1 MQKSPVLFEGN
12 PLPMWIHDVVSL
24 RFLEVNESA
33 QRQYGY
39 TRQEFLSL
47 TLGDLRHPDD
57 EILSAQSTSNIG
69 ITDLDKTCAHRT
81 KDGGKIYVKLRAND
95 VQFGDRAGRFVV
107 AEDVTARRHMDAQL
121 FQLAHHDALTGL
133 PNRILLQQRIAQGFT
148 KAQEQ
153 RHRTAII
160 CLDLDRFKQI
170 NDWYGHAIG
179 DECLKQMA
187 TMLTRRLRG
196 MDTVA
201 RTGGEEFTIL
211 LGEVESVASAEIVA
225 KALLQVFSNPI
236 EIEGHKIILGA
247 SMGVAVY
254 PDHGTDASK
263 LWRSA
268 DAAMYRAKRAGGNRH
283 LLAASG
289 NIGLRIETLDV
300 DARMR
305 TMLQNDEFQLHYQL
319 QYNLNRQ
326 IRGMEA
332 LLRLPSLKEG
342 LVSPDRFITIAEDTG
357 LIHPLGKWV
366 LNKACHQLQRW
377 NSRGRVPVRIAINV
391 SPLQLMQPEFVSE
404 VREAVSRSGIDPQWL
419 EMEITERVVL
429 NTNEIAEPMT
439 ELAKIGI
446 RFAIDDFGTGYSSLQ
461 HLHQL
466 PISTLKV
473 DCSFIQQLCESS
485 RSYSLVK
492 SIIAMGHS
500 LQMEV
505 IAEGVEHEDQM
516 RVLRELDCDSIQGF
530 LLSQPSSPETIEAL
544 LFQDV

>member
-1 MQKSPVLFEGN
+1 
-12 PLPMWIHDVVSL
+12 
-24 RFLEVNESA
+24 
-33 QRQYGY
+33 
-39 TRQEFLSL
+39 
-47 TLGDLRHPDD
+47 
-57 EILSAQSTSNIG
+57 
-69 ITDLDKTCAHRT
+69 
-81 KDGGKIYVKLRAND
+81 
-95 VQFGDRAGRFVV
+95 
-107 AEDVTARRHMDAQL
+107 
-121 FQLAHHDALTGL
+121 
-133 PNRILLQQRIAQGFT
+133 
-148 KAQEQ
+148 
-153 RHRTAII
+153 
-160 CLDLDRFKQI
+160 
-170 NDWYGHAIG
+170 
-179 DECLKQMA
+179 
-187 TMLTRRLRG
+187 
-196 MDTVA
+196 
-201 RTGGEEFTIL
+201 
-211 LGEVESVASAEIVA
+211 
-225 KALLQVFSNPI
+225 
-236 EIEGHKIILGA
+236 
-247 SMGVAVY
+247 
-254 PDHGTDASK
+254 
-263 LWRSA
+263 
-268 DAAMYRAKRAGGNRH
+268 
-283 LLAASG
+283 
-289 NIGLRIETLDV
+289 
-300 DARMR
+300 
-305 TMLQNDEFQLHYQL
+305 MLQNDEFQLHYQL

>member
-1 MQKSPVLFEGN
+1 
-12 PLPMWIHDVVSL
+12 
-24 RFLEVNESA
+24 
-33 QRQYGY
+33 
-39 TRQEFLSL
+39 
-47 TLGDLRHPDD
+47 
-57 EILSAQSTSNIG
+57 
-69 ITDLDKTCAHRT
+69 
-81 KDGGKIYVKLRAND
+81 
-95 VQFGDRAGRFVV
+95 
-107 AEDVTARRHMDAQL
+107 
-121 FQLAHHDALTGL
+121 
-133 PNRILLQQRIAQGFT
+133 
-148 KAQEQ
+148 
-153 RHRTAII
+153 
-160 CLDLDRFKQI
+160 
-170 NDWYGHAIG
+170 
-179 DECLKQMA
+179 
-187 TMLTRRLRG
+187 
-196 MDTVA
+196 
-201 RTGGEEFTIL
+201 
-211 LGEVESVASAEIVA
+211 
-225 KALLQVFSNPI
+225 
-236 EIEGHKIILGA
+236 
-247 SMGVAVY
+247 MGVAVY

>member
-153 RHRTAII
+153 RYRTAII